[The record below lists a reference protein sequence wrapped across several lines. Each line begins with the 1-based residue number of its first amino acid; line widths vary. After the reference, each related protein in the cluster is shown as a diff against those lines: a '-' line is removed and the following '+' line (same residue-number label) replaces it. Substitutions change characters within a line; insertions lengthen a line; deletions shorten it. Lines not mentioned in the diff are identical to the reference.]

1 MSERAYSDTGTPLSS
16 RQNEVANFP
25 EPWQSIWTMR
35 VESRPLIENDG
46 GNSSNRTVS
55 FRKMPPTNMAIEAE
69 MGQPKADDLFPL
81 ALTNLTYIAL
91 DKQVLL
97 DSTLRLGATGVT
109 ILLGP
114 NGAGKSLLLRC
125 LHGLLKPAS
134 GSILWNGNEPDDAIH
149 ARQAMVFQKPV
160 LLRRSVAANMDFALN
175 AHGPGDPAFRDE
187 LLAAVDLLDQKAQ
200 PARLLSGGEQQ
211 RLALARALA
220 TRPDILFL
228 DEPTANLDP
237 ASTLVIETMIRQE
250 VAAGTKIIFV
260 THDIGQAKRLAD
272 DIVFLHRG
280 HVLEQSAAPAF
291 FEKPRTKEA
300 ANYLGGQIVL

>member
-1 MSERAYSDTGTPLSS
+1 M
-16 RQNEVANFP
+16 
-25 EPWQSIWTMR
+25 MR
-35 VESRPLIENDG
+35 LETRLPIENDEG
-46 GNSSNRTVS
+46 RCPKRTVK
-55 FRKMPPTNMAIEAE
+55 FRQMPPRNTAIND
-69 MGQPKADDLFPL
+69 QTFRPKASDLFPL
-81 ALTNLTYIAL
+81 ALSNLTYSAP

-97 DSTLRLGATGVT
+97 DSTLSLGAVGVT
-109 ILLGP
+109 IVLGP

-125 LHGLLKPAS
+125 LHGLLRPAS
-134 GSILWNGNEPDDAIH
+134 GSIRWNGREPDDAIH

-160 LLRRSVAANMDFALN
+160 LLRRSVAANIDFAMK
-175 AHGPGDPAFRDE
+175 AHGPRDPVFRDE
-187 LLAAVDLLDQKAQ
+187 LLSAVDLLDHKTQ

-211 RLALARALA
+211 RLALARALS

-280 HVLEQSAAPAF
+280 HVLEQSAANAF
-291 FEKPRTKEA
+291 FELPQTKAA
-300 ANYLGGQIVL
+300 ANYLGGHIIL

>member
-1 MSERAYSDTGTPLSS
+1 MRPKNTTLKARTSKSRAG
-16 RQNEVANFP
+16 
-25 EPWQSIWTMR
+25 
-35 VESRPLIENDG
+35 
-46 GNSSNRTVS
+46 
-55 FRKMPPTNMAIEAE
+55 
-69 MGQPKADDLFPL
+69 DLFPL
-81 ALTNLTYIAL
+81 ALTNLTYSAL

-97 DSTLRLGATGVT
+97 DSTLCLEAAGIT
-109 ILLGP
+109 IVLGP

-134 GSILWNGNEPDDAIH
+134 GSIRWNGREPDDAIH

-175 AHGPGDPAFRDE
+175 AHGPQDPAFRDE
-187 LLAAVDLLDQKAQ
+187 LLSAVDLLDQKAQ

-211 RLALARALA
+211 RLALARALS

-237 ASTLVIETMIRQE
+237 ASTLVIETIIRQE
-250 VAAGTKIIFV
+250 VVAGTKIIFV

-280 HVLEQSAAPAF
+280 HVLEQSAASAF
-291 FEKPRTKEA
+291 FKQPQTKEA

>member
-1 MSERAYSDTGTPLSS
+1 MKNDERRHA
-16 RQNEVANFP
+16 A
-25 EPWQSIWTMR
+25 
-35 VESRPLIENDG
+35 
-46 GNSSNRTVS
+46 RTVI
-55 FRKMPPTNMAIEAE
+55 FPDMPLTNTMN
-69 MGQPKADDLFPL
+69 QLPDKKSKADDLFPL
-81 ALTNLTYIAL
+81 ALTNLAYFGP

-97 DSTLRLGATGVT
+97 DSTLVLDATGVT
-109 ILLGP
+109 IVLGP

-125 LHGLLKPAS
+125 LHGLLRPAS
-134 GSILWNGNEPDDAIH
+134 GMIRWNGRKPDHAIH

-160 LLRRSVAANMDFALN
+160 LLRRSVVANMDFAMN
-175 AHGPGDPAFRDE
+175 ARGPKDPAYRDQ
-187 LLAAVDLLDQKAQ
+187 LLSAVDLVKHKSQ

-211 RLALARALA
+211 RLALARALS

-237 ASTLVIETMIRQE
+237 TSTLVIETLIRQE

-280 HVLEQSAAPAF
+280 HVLEQSSASAF
-291 FEKPRTKEA
+291 FEQPQTREA